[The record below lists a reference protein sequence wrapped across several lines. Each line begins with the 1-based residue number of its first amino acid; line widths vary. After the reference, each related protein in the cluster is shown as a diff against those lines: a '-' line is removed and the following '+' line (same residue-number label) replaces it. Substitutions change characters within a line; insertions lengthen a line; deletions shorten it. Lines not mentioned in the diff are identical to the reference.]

1 MIAVSYAS
9 FRNLFAKPAA
19 TSAIDGFLT
28 WPAADAT
35 QVVSTAI
42 TTYATSFPITID
54 LAGADD
60 SVAWTD
66 EWHWY
71 LGQNT
76 EGTGN
81 ERFELQRYDTSAT
94 VSRSGR
100 TRLALTASGSAELSV
115 HSSTILDRMVRDMW
129 IYAKKISTEAIYVL
143 DVHRAM
149 FANKSLTLP

>member
-1 MIAVSYAS
+1 MIAPNYAS

-42 TTYATSFPITID
+42 TTYATAFPISID

-71 LGQNT
+71 LGQTT
-76 EGTGN
+76 EGTGS
-81 ERFELQRYDTSAT
+81 ERFELQRYDTSSTA
-94 VSRSGR
+94 SRSGR
-100 TRLALTASGSAELSV
+100 VYLATTASGAAELSV
-115 HSSTILDRMVRDMW
+115 HSASVLDRMVRDMW
-129 IYAKKISTEAIYVL
+129 IYAKNIATEAFYVL